1 MPRRATKTV
10 AKKSRATGVPTRGR
24 PRSLVSEQ
32 AILDATLHILS
43 TEGYVALTVD
53 RVATLAKA
61 SKATLYRRWRT
72 KEELVLAVL
81 GRMPV
86 VVPQEGANIETELLA
101 LYRQFARH
109 MRDSPL
115 KGVLPRLVA
124 ECVGN
129 SALSNALILIND
141 QRRGPVRLLL
151 RRAIQRGELP
161 PETDVELAIDL
172 IQGAMAIRLYFLLD
186 PPTEGWMR
194 RVLRTVL
201 GGLRAT
207 SS

>member
-1 MPRRATKTV
+1 M
-10 AKKSRATGVPTRGR
+10 
-24 PRSLVSEQ
+24 
-32 AILDATLHILS
+32 
-43 TEGYVALTVD
+43 
-53 RVATLAKA
+53 
-61 SKATLYRRWRT
+61 
-72 KEELVLAVL
+72 LAVL

-86 VVPQEGANIETELLA
+86 VVPQEGANIEAELLV
-101 LYRQFARH
+101 LYRQFART

-115 KGVLPRLVA
+115 KGVLPRLAA

-151 RRAIQRGELP
+151 RRAVQRGELP
-161 PETDVELAIDL
+161 PDTDVELAIDL

-186 PPTEGWMR
+186 EPSEAWMR

-201 GGLRAT
+201 GGLRVTCA
-207 SS
+207 